1 MGDNWTLRPYQ
12 QECKEILD
20 HTTEGKHLVVM
31 ATGLGKTVVLT
42 HLKRNGRVLLLS
54 HRDELVRQ
62 PEKYYT
68 CSFGIEKA
76 GEYSHGEEVV
86 SASVQSLCRPNRLRA
101 FSPDEFDTIIIDEA
115 HHSAAKTYRKILDYF
130 SGAKRRIGFT
140 ATPQRGDNVRLSDV
154 FDDIIF
160 QRNLKWGIA
169 NNYLCRLRCEEI
181 YGKYNIKD
189 IKKIQGDYSES
200 MLEAIMQNGEI
211 IPIAAKAYAEKCQ
224 DRHTLIYCVT
234 KRICYLLEN
243 TIKNILPPE
252 KQETICVLTGTTP
265 DDKRKQIL
273 QDFSSGKIMCIIN
286 CMVLTE
292 GTDLPICDTIINLR
306 PTCNMTLYQQMVGRG
321 TRLYD
326 GKEYCLIIDIV
337 PDDMSMERNLCLA
350 PSLLGVDP
358 ALLTENQRKKL
369 NRHNDLLMLC
379 DEICG
384 IYVSAAKKIDI
395 EIRNIDLFLNS
406 YNKLLEKNQKKTL
419 WDLAFDYDRQR
430 DRLLSE
436 ESEYDFGDLDIEVHP
451 DNKKHFSVKPCLDE
465 IIYISKPDVLD
476 NATIEFHI
484 PGKVPEK
491 RRIISGIL
499 KIQDA
504 IFLARAYCETK
515 PVRYEYCWS
524 IRAQE
529 MWRENEATDKQRY
542 LLNKEYSGMGI
553 ITKCLWLNK
562 LDASRLIDL
571 YERTKKAEMRKK
583 FLKTASSKEDTDTV
597 REAKK
602 ILKEEAEIEKKL
614 RDEGKQ
620 LFDGFKDK
628 TLKKYQK
635 KVTQQNEF
643 LSEVIPQKGEIK
655 SIIITDKMKNPAGVK
670 ASSRQLDYAKSLLDQ
685 AKGFGCIFPRIY
697 FGSYITMR
705 EVSVMI
711 NALKEINKFSKKVV
725 RLLPDANLN
734 FYDFLVVAKSAE
746 TAARETEFVFHYK
759 RK

>member
-1 MGDNWTLRPYQ
+1 MRDNWTLRPYQ

-20 HTTEGKHLVVM
+20 HTPEGKHLVVM
-31 ATGLGKTVVLT
+31 ATGLGKTVILT

-62 PEKYYT
+62 PEKYYG

-86 SASVQSLCRPNRLRA
+86 SASVQSLCRPDRLRS
-101 FSPDEFDTIIIDEA
+101 FSPNEFDTIIIDEA
-115 HHSAAKTYRKILDYF
+115 HHSAAKTYRQILDYF

-140 ATPQRGDNVRLSDV
+140 ATPQRGDNVRLTDV

-160 QRNLKWGIA
+160 QRDLRWGIT
-169 NNYLCRLRCEEI
+169 NNYLCRLRCEEVR
-181 YGKYNIKD
+181 GNYNIKD

-200 MLEAIMQNGEI
+200 MLEAVMQNGEI
-211 IPIAAKAYAEKCQ
+211 IPIAAKAYVEKCQ

-234 KRICYLLEN
+234 KKICYLLEN
-243 TIKNILPPE
+243 TIKKLLPPE
-252 KQETICVLTGTTP
+252 KQDTICVLTGTTP

-321 TRLYD
+321 TRLYG

-358 ALLTENQRKKL
+358 VLLTKNQRKRL

-384 IYVSAAKKIDI
+384 IYVSAAQKIDI
-395 EIRNIDLFLNS
+395 EIHNIDLFLNS
-406 YNKLLEKNQKKTL
+406 YNELLEKNQKKTL

-430 DRLLSE
+430 DCLLSE

-451 DNKKHFSVKPCLDE
+451 DNEKHFSVKPCLDE
-465 IIYISKPDVLD
+465 IIYISIPDVLD
-476 NATIEFHI
+476 NVTIEFHI
-484 PGKVPEK
+484 PGKSPEK
-491 RRIISGIL
+491 KQIISGTL

-515 PVRYEYCWS
+515 PIRCEYFWS
-524 IRAQE
+524 KRAQE

-583 FLKTASSKEDTDTV
+583 FLRTASSKEDTDTV
-597 REAKK
+597 REAKE

-655 SIIITDKMKNPAGVK
+655 SIIITDGVKNPAGVK
-670 ASSRQLDYAKSLLDQ
+670 ASSRQLDYAKSLLNQ

-711 NALKEINKFSKKVV
+711 NALKQINKISKKVA
-725 RLLPDANLN
+725 RTLPDAKLN
-734 FYDFLVVAKSAE
+734 FYDFLSVAKSAE
-746 TAARETEFVFHYK
+746 AATGETEFVFHYK
-759 RK
+759 IK

>member
-20 HTTEGKHLVVM
+20 HTPDGNHLVVM

-62 PEKYYT
+62 PEIYYD

-86 SASVQSLCRPNRLRA
+86 SASVQSLCRPDRLRS

-115 HHSAAKTYRKILDYF
+115 HHSAAKTYRQILDYF

-140 ATPQRGDNVRLSDV
+140 ATPQRGDNVRLTDV

-160 QRNLKWGIA
+160 QRDLRWGIE
-169 NNYLCRLRCEEI
+169 NGYLSRIRCEEI
-181 YGKYNIKD
+181 SGKYNIKD

-200 MLEAIMQNGEI
+200 MLEAVMQNGEI
-211 IPIAAKAYAEKCQ
+211 IPIAAKAYVEKCQ

-234 KRICYLLEN
+234 KKICYLLEN
-243 TIKNILPPE
+243 TIKKLLPPE
-252 KQETICVLTGTTP
+252 KQDTICVFTGTTP

-273 QDFSSGKIMCIIN
+273 QDFSSGKILCIIN

-292 GTDLPICDTIINLR
+292 GTDLPICDTIMNLR

-321 TRLYD
+321 TRLYG

-358 ALLTENQRKKL
+358 VLLTKNQHKRL

-384 IYVSAAKKIDI
+384 IYTSAAQKIDI

-406 YNKLLEKNQKKTL
+406 YNELLEKNQKKTL

-451 DNKKHFSVKPCLDE
+451 DNEKHFSVKPCLDE
-465 IIYISKPDVLD
+465 IIYISIPDILD
-476 NATIEFHI
+476 NVTIEFHI
-484 PGKVPEK
+484 PGKSPEK
-491 RRIISGIL
+491 KQIISGTL
-499 KIQDA
+499 KIQNA

-515 PVRYEYCWS
+515 PIRCEYFWS
-524 IRAQE
+524 KRAQE
-529 MWRENEATDKQRY
+529 MWREDEATDKQRW
-542 LLNKEYSGMGI
+542 LLNKEYSNTGI

-571 YERTKKAEMRKK
+571 SERTKTTEMRKK
-583 FLKTASSKEDTDTV
+583 LLETASNNKETDAV
-597 REAKK
+597 REAQE
-602 ILKEEAEIEKKL
+602 ILKEEEEIEKKL

-620 LFDGFKDK
+620 LFDGFRDK

-635 KVTQQNEF
+635 KITQQNEF
-643 LSEVIPQKGEIK
+643 LSGVIPQKGESK
-655 SIIITDKMKNPAGVK
+655 SIIITDGVKNPAGVK
-670 ASSRQLDYAKSLLDQ
+670 ASSRQLDYAKSLLNQ

-711 NALKEINKFSKKVV
+711 NALKQINKISKKVA
-725 RLLPDANLN
+725 RTLPDAKLN
-734 FYDFLVVAKSAE
+734 FYDFLSVAKSAE
-746 TAARETEFVFHYK
+746 TAAGETEFVFHYK
-759 RK
+759 IK

>member
-1 MGDNWTLRPYQ
+1 MGDNYTLRPYQ

-20 HTTEGKHLVVM
+20 QTPEGKHLVVM
-31 ATGLGKTVVLT
+31 ATGLGKTVILT

-62 PEKYYT
+62 PEKYYD

-140 ATPQRGDNVRLSDV
+140 ATPQRGDNVRLTDV

-160 QRNLKWGIA
+160 QRDLRWGIT
-169 NNYLCRLRCEEI
+169 NNYLCRLRCEEVR
-181 YGKYNIKD
+181 GKYNLKD
-189 IKKIQGDYSES
+189 IKIYQGDYSEA
-200 MLEAIMQNGEI
+200 MIEAVMQNSEI
-211 IPIAAKAYAEKCQ
+211 IPIAAKAYVEKCQ

-234 KRICYLLEN
+234 KRICYLLEG
-243 TIKNILPPE
+243 TIKKLLPPE

-265 DDKRKQIL
+265 SEKRKQIL
-273 QDFSSGKIMCIIN
+273 QDFSSGKIKCIIN

-292 GTDLPICDTIINLR
+292 GTDLPICDTIMNLR

-358 ALLTENQRKKL
+358 ILLTESQRRRF
-369 NRHNDLLMLC
+369 NRHNDLLILC

-384 IYVSAAKKIDI
+384 IYVSAAQKIDI

-406 YNKLLEKNQKKTL
+406 YNELLEKHQEKTL

-430 DRLLSE
+430 DQLLSE
-436 ESEYDFGDLDIEVHP
+436 ETEYDFGNLDVEVHP
-451 DNKKHFSVKPCLDE
+451 DNEKHFSVKPCLDE

-476 NATIEFHI
+476 NVTIEFHI
-484 PGKVPEK
+484 LGKTPEK
-491 RRIISGIL
+491 KQIISGTL
-499 KIQDA
+499 KIRDA
-504 IFLARAYCETK
+504 ISLARAYCETK
-515 PVRYEYCWS
+515 PIRCEYFWS
-524 IRAQE
+524 KRAQE
-529 MWRENEATDKQRY
+529 IWREDEATDKQRW
-542 LLNKEYSGMGI
+542 LLNIEYADKGI

-571 YERTKKAEMRKK
+571 SERTKKAAIRKK
-583 FLKTASSKEDTDTV
+583 LLETASSNEDTDTV

-602 ILKEEAEIEKKL
+602 ILKEEEETDRKL

-620 LFDGFKDK
+620 LFDEFKDK
-628 TLKKYQK
+628 IMKKYQK
-635 KVTQQNEF
+635 KISKQNEF

-655 SIIITDKMKNPAGVK
+655 SITITDEVKNPAGVK
-670 ASSRQLDYAKSLLDQ
+670 ASSRQLDYAEFLLNQ
-685 AKGFGCIFPRIY
+685 VKGYGYVFPKIY

-711 NALKEINKFSKKVV
+711 NALKQINKISKKIV
-725 RLLPDANLN
+725 RVLPDTKLN
-734 FYDFLVVAKSAE
+734 FYDFLTVAKSAE
-746 TAARETEFVFHYK
+746 AAAGETEFVFHYK
-759 RK
+759 IK

>member
-31 ATGLGKTVVLT
+31 ATGLGKTVILT

-62 PEKYYT
+62 PEKYYD

-160 QRNLKWGIA
+160 QRDLKWGIT

-200 MLEAIMQNGEI
+200 MLEAVMQDGEI
-211 IPIAAKAYAEKCQ
+211 IPITAKAYVKKCQ

-234 KRICYLLEN
+234 KKICYLLER
-243 TIKNILPPE
+243 TIKNLLPPE

-265 DDKRKQIL
+265 DDKRKQML
-273 QDFSSGKIMCIIN
+273 QDFSSGKITCIIN

-358 ALLTENQRKKL
+358 ASLTENQRKKI

-384 IYVSAAKKIDI
+384 IYISATQKIDI

-406 YNKLLEKNQKKTL
+406 YNELLEKNQKKPL

-430 DRLLSE
+430 NCLLSE

-451 DNKKHFSVKPCLDE
+451 DNEKHFSVKPCLDE

-476 NATIEFHI
+476 NTTIEFHI

-491 RRIISGIL
+491 RRIISGTL

-504 IFLARAYCETK
+504 IFFARAYCETK

-524 IRAQE
+524 KRVQG
-529 MWRENEATDKQRY
+529 MWREDEATDKQRW
-542 LLNKEYSGMGI
+542 LLNKEYSNTGI
-553 ITKCLWLNK
+553 ITKCLWLNN

-571 YERTKKAEMRKK
+571 SKRTKKAEMRKK
-583 FLKTASSKEDTDTV
+583 LLETASSNEETDAV
-597 REAKK
+597 REAKE
-602 ILKEEAEIEKKL
+602 ILKEEEEIEKKL

-620 LFDGFKDK
+620 LFDGFRDK

-635 KVTQQNEF
+635 KITQQNEF
-643 LSEVIPQKGEIK
+643 LSGVIPQKGESK
-655 SIIITDKMKNPAGVK
+655 SIIITDEVKNPAGVK
-670 ASSRQLDYAKSLLDQ
+670 ASSHQLDYAKSLLNQ
-685 AKGFGCIFPRIY
+685 AKGFGCVFPRIY

-711 NALKEINKFSKKVV
+711 NALKQINKISKKVA
-725 RLLPDANLN
+725 RTLPDAKLI
-734 FYDFLVVAKSAE
+734 FYDFLSVAKSAE
-746 TAARETEFVFHYK
+746 IAAGETEFVFHYK
-759 RK
+759 AK